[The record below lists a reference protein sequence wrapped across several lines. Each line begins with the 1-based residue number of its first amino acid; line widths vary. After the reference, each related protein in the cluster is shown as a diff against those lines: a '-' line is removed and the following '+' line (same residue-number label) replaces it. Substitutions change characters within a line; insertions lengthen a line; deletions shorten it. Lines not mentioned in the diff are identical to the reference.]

1 MAAVVDRRQMIIDRL
16 GVILG
21 GLTITLTSGVIAS
34 GNFVHNRNDLP
45 TEMLPGIIL
54 LDGDEKKAVLPA
66 DRPQGRPS
74 NRARDQVMTMQPE
87 IYVVLDF
94 RKPNNVLSGED
105 VNTARLA
112 ILAAIMTDATL
123 FALLGAEGGFAYL
136 GCVTDFAANRTMN
149 GALGISLALSYPL
162 VVAEIR
168 GT

>member
-16 GVILG
+16 KVILG
-21 GLTITLTSGVIAS
+21 GLTITLSTGVIAA

-45 TEMLPGIIL
+45 TEKLPGIIL
-54 LDGDEKKAVLPA
+54 LDGDEKKAPEIQE
-66 DRPQGRPS
+66 RSQGRAS

-87 IYVVLDF
+87 IYVTLDF

-112 ILAAIMTDATL
+112 ILAAIMTDAAL
-123 FALLGAEGGFAYL
+123 FGLLGMNGSFTYL
-136 GCVTDFAANRTMN
+136 GCVTDFAANRMMN
-149 GALGISLALSYPL
+149 GALGISLAISYPL